1 MDSIMDFLF
10 LVFTTVEAF
19 FNQAGETIVALSDVV
34 LPVTPFTVGLL
45 VCLSASLRWL
55 ATNKGSSYAWYYW
68 HVLRMPAR
76 LWREYW
82 VPHKRAL
89 MCLCED
95 TVDTVKI
102 SSCKAALQLEM
113 QAGTTLNWEHASMK
127 LIVGKHKDKRRA
139 RKRFVGSEW
148 IAFCNA
154 VPAEERTAIYR
165 AAISLVARGPKGD
178 TDGDDICWDEGHEVA
193 IEDYKSLLS

>member
-1 MDSIMDFLF
+1 MNSIMDLLF
-10 LVFTTVEAF
+10 LLFMTVGDL

-45 VCLSASLRWL
+45 VCLSASFRWL

-89 MCLCED
+89 MCLCKD
-95 TVDTVKI
+95 TVDTYEI

-113 QAGTTLNWEHASMK
+113 QAGTPFNWDFCDANLLLGSPK
-127 LIVGKHKDKRRA
+127 SKRKA
-139 RKRFVGSEW
+139 RKNFVGREW
-148 IAFCNA
+148 SDFVKA

-165 AAISLVARGPKGD
+165 AAISLVARSGPKGD
-178 TDGDDICWDEGHEVA
+178 TDGDDRRPQGRDRG
-193 IEDYKSLLS
+193 L